1 MTKPLYA
8 SLQEIVLGAVE
19 LLTPA
24 ERLNVAAFAAKYRY
38 VKNPGSYTGKWNNA
52 IAPYMI
58 DPMDALTSIY
68 HDAVIMVAP
77 AQCGKTD
84 ALIINWA
91 LYTVAADPM
100 DMIIVNP
107 TAANSRDFATRRLGR
122 LNKQT
127 PKMAELMSPARD
139 ADNKTDKMY
148 RNGVIIT
155 LAHPS
160 ATELAGKPVPRV
172 AITDLDRMPTDIDGE
187 GSPFDLASKRT
198 TTFGSY
204 KMTLAESSPSY
215 PIKNPHWIPETPH
228 EAPPTEGIFALYNR
242 GDRHRW
248 YWPCPLCDRYFEG
261 QFSMLR
267 YDEKLGDPLKISES
281 VYMECPHCN
290 GRIEQSSRTEM
301 NLYGQWV
308 ADGQSFDANGNLVGY
323 PRSTLFRSYWL
334 KGVAAAF
341 VSWKKLVATFRDA
354 ESEYDM
360 TKSEE
365 ALVKFYN
372 TDLAEPY
379 IPKHMIAERTPEQLI
394 ARAYALPERM
404 VPSEVRVLVANVDVQ
419 KHSFVV
425 HIHGI
430 APGQPFDIYL
440 IDRYELRRSERLD
453 ELGVPYPLNPAS
465 YLDDW
470 NCIENDVMNR
480 SYPLDDES
488 GRRMAIKL
496 TTCDS
501 GGYSRQRGQSVT
513 AMSYDFYRRLKEKG
527 RSSQF
532 MLTRGAG
539 SKRAPRVSIN
549 YPEAAKKDSLTA
561 ARGDVPVMFF
571 NSDVIKDILHNRLD
585 VVDPTK
591 GMIHFPDWLPV
602 EFFGEL
608 CAENRTAAGWVKL
621 AHSKNEA
628 WDLLYYL
635 IGVSL
640 SPLLGVDRIDWS
652 DPKKPWAYEW
662 DKNPLVFMPSNSDNA
677 ESVEHVAVKPKGMS
691 LSELGKLIG

>member
-8 SLQEIVLGAVE
+8 SLQEIVLSAVE

-465 YLDDW
+465 YLDD
-470 NCIENDVMNR
+470 
-480 SYPLDDES
+480 
-488 GRRMAIKL
+488 
-496 TTCDS
+496 
-501 GGYSRQRGQSVT
+501 
-513 AMSYDFYRRLKEKG
+513 
-527 RSSQF
+527 
-532 MLTRGAG
+532 
-539 SKRAPRVSIN
+539 
-549 YPEAAKKDSLTA
+549 
-561 ARGDVPVMFF
+561 
-571 NSDVIKDILHNRLD
+571 
-585 VVDPTK
+585 
-591 GMIHFPDWLPV
+591 
-602 EFFGEL
+602 
-608 CAENRTAAGWVKL
+608 
-621 AHSKNEA
+621 
-628 WDLLYYL
+628 
-635 IGVSL
+635 
-640 SPLLGVDRIDWS
+640 
-652 DPKKPWAYEW
+652 
-662 DKNPLVFMPSNSDNA
+662 
-677 ESVEHVAVKPKGMS
+677 
-691 LSELGKLIG
+691 